1 MMSLSSSPRYLFITR
16 STIVNTCESR
26 FNPNLSIPNRTMFD
40 LRKIYVVNLKNG
52 SRKKNVSCRWICN
65 FKVEAFRKSRFHCTT
80 LLDGD
85 HGWACV
91 QIYHLL
97 SLSTPTLSFFCIDV
111 VVCKGNW
118 GFVAIGVFWKEKGS
132 NLNNTLESLRH
143 IYLQHFRQL
152 PVQIERHL

>member
-1 MMSLSSSPRYLFITR
+1 MSLKCVQKIL
-16 STIVNTCESR
+16 VVLGVVDMCH
-26 FNPNLSIPNRTMFD
+26 LLLNRTMFD

-65 FKVEAFRKSRFHCTT
+65 FKVEAFLKSRFHCTT
-80 LLDGD
+80 LRDGD

-152 PVQIERHL
+152 PVPYFFHEILTGK